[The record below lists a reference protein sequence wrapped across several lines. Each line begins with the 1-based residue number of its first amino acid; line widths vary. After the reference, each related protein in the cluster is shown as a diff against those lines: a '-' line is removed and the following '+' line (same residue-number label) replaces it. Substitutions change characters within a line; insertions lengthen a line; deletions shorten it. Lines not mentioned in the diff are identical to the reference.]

1 MVLPGETAGGLPA
14 TICEDCMMLMILR
27 VCRSGAGY
35 YLGYICPQHGPYSR
49 ESGYF
54 KSKAEATEALESDQW
69 ERR

>member
-1 MVLPGETAGGLPA
+1 MVMPGETTGGMPV
-14 TICEDCMMLMILR
+14 TICENCFLLMPLR
-27 VCRSGAGY
+27 VWQSAAGY
-35 YLGYICPQHGPYSR
+35 FLGYICPQCGPYSR